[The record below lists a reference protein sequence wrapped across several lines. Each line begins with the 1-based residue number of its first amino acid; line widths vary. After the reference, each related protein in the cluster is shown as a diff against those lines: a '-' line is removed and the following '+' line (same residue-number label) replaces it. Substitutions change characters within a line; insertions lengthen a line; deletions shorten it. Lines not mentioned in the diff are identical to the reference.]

1 MSVILKKEDIQTND
15 VICQKYNRT
24 TVESDVI
31 VPDVNPDI
39 LKVLDVSG
47 YITVTEKSIRSGK
60 IYIRGTVNMTVLYA
74 PERASA
80 RLKGFRLLRNLITL
94 LMRRTRT
101 GPKS

>member
-47 YITVTEKSIRSGK
+47 
-60 IYIRGTVNMTVLYA
+60 
-74 PERASA
+74 
-80 RLKGFRLLRNLITL
+80 
-94 LMRRTRT
+94 
-101 GPKS
+101 